1 MTTAPPPARAGPAW
15 EASIVILPA
24 AWRVG
29 IITGEGAS
37 SVTEILTEPVSAPNV
52 WRGGDLADTS
62 GWIIRFAEEDFADF
76 ERALAHVSK
85 KHLTGVT
92 DIRAA
97 DFPLPHFQERIDD
110 IVDRLEHGLG
120 LVLLRGLPIYERFS
134 ADQATTIYWGM
145 GQLALEDG
153 GERPAVTRVL

>member
-1 MTTAPPPARAGPAW
+1 MTTEPPPAHPGPAC
-15 EASIVILPA
+15 EPSIAILSA

-52 WRGGDLADTS
+52 WRGDGLADTG
-62 GWIIRFAEEDFADF
+62 GWIIRFAEQDFADF

-92 DIRAA
+92 EIRAE
-97 DFPLPHFQERIDD
+97 DFPLPHFQARIDD

-120 LVLLRGLPIYERFS
+120 SWCFS
-134 ADQATTIYWGM
+134 RVAV
-145 GQLALEDG
+145 GQV
-153 GERPAVTRVL
+153 R